1 MPISTAMQSF
11 SARQLTSTQYRLR
24 LCWQIDK
31 EWRVQNRWAILA
43 VLFAVRSTIAFQFQS
58 VAAVAPLL
66 TNQYGVSL
74 ADIGVLIG
82 LYFAPGVVLALP
94 GGAIGQRFGDKRTA
108 LGALLLM
115 LAGSAMM
122 AAAASWPVQI
132 AGRLV
137 AGAGSVILSVQLT
150 KMLTDWFA
158 GKEIATAMAIFVNS
172 WPLGIAACLL
182 ALPWIGTQYGVGAAH
197 FGVAAFMAGGVVLLA
212 VLYRPPADVAIAPT
226 PTSQRLDRNT
236 TLAVFAAGLIW
247 GLFNVGFAM
256 IVSFGPTMLVERGW
270 SIAEAGST
278 ISIALWISVASVPLG
293 GLLADRTGRPRTII
307 VAGCI
312 VSAILMVLLPRSGAV
327 VLTVIAMGLISG
339 FPAGPMMSLPARV
352 LAPQT
357 RAIGMGVF
365 FTVFFGCMLLGP
377 VIGGACAKWAGN
389 TAAAFDFGAA
399 MILLCPVL
407 LWGFER
413 IAAGANTAAAPCD
426 RSNAH
431 PSGTPR

>member
-1 MPISTAMQSF
+1 
-11 SARQLTSTQYRLR
+11 
-24 LCWQIDK
+24 
-31 EWRVQNRWAILA
+31 VQNRWAILA

-66 TNQYGVSL
+66 SSEFGVSL
-74 ADIGVLIG
+74 AEIGVLIG
-82 LYFAPGVVLALP
+82 LYFAPGVALALP
-94 GGAIGQRFGDKRTA
+94 GGAVGQRFGDKTTA

-122 AAAASWPVQI
+122 AASTSWHIQI

-172 WPLGIAACLL
+172 WPLGIGFCLL
-182 ALPWIGTQYGVGAAH
+182 VLPWIGTQYGVGTAH
-197 FGVAAFMAGGVVLLA
+197 LGVAAFAAGAIVLLVA
-212 VLYRPPADVAIAPT
+212 LYRPPADAAVASMAT
-226 PTSQRLDRNT
+226 ATAQRLDRSVA
-236 TLAVFAAGLIW
+236 LAVIAAGLIW
-247 GLFNVGFAM
+247 GLFNVGFAV

-278 ISIALWISVASVPLG
+278 ISILVWISVVSVPFG
-293 GLLADRTGRPRTII
+293 GFVADRTGRPGTMV
-307 VAGCI
+307 VASSL
-312 VSAILMVLLPRSGAV
+312 VTTILMLLLPRSGSV
-327 VLTVIAMGLISG
+327 VLVVIAMGLISG
-339 FPAGPMMSLPARV
+339 LAAGPMMSLPARV

-413 IAAGANTAAAPCD
+413 IAARANTAATPGD
-426 RSNAH
+426 RANAH